1 MFGKLLFA
9 SGGNYHGP
17 VLPNG
22 KPEALGGNSNAAV
35 LYPTYPSLP
44 PREGG
49 GKIYRRTEWHMEF
62 RELITHF
69 EEVSGEPIGTML
81 DEDFSTSISDNTP
94 TSGPHTWTTNPDG
107 TAAANGLG
115 AVYISLGGVGDYSRL
130 GPFGGLGSLSA
141 TKDYGRFDFLESPLT
156 VGTTVTVAGPGGA
169 SVTFT
174 AAAVPA
180 SDIEF
185 QAAPAPGVSLAAAIN
200 DHPVTSGWVEAY
212 WGTNLSG
219 QEAVRVEALSPV
231 TIGNEIGLLTSDPVR
246 IRTLYLDPNGLLG
259 SGSKMTQSSVLA
271 GGVATL
277 VGAIHEPLAGMVA
290 MGGSSLPKGAPQH
303 LTLVSM

>member
-1 MFGKLLFA
+1 MGSHVQHAVDQGGGMFGKLLFA

-156 VGTTVTVAGPGGA
+156 VGTTLTVAGPGGA

-185 QAAPAPGVSLAAAIN
+185 QAAPAPGVSLAAASN
-200 DHPVTSGWVEAY
+200 DHPITW
-212 WGTNLSG
+212 L
-219 QEAVRVEALSPV
+219 
-231 TIGNEIGLLTSDPVR
+231 
-246 IRTLYLDPNGLLG
+246 
-259 SGSKMTQSSVLA
+259 
-271 GGVATL
+271 
-277 VGAIHEPLAGMVA
+277 
-290 MGGSSLPKGAPQH
+290 
-303 LTLVSM
+303 